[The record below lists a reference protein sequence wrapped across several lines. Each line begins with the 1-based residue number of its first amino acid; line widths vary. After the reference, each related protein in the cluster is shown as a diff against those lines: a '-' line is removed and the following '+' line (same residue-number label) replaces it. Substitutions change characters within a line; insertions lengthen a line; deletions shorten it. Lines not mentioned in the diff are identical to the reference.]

1 MPSLSYTHRYE
12 PAAAPD
18 ASPLL
23 LLHGTGGNEH
33 DLIPLG
39 RQLAPGA
46 ALLSP
51 RGDVS
56 EHGRPRF
63 FRRFAEGVFDL
74 EDLALRTHNLAD
86 FLTTASRQYGFD
98 ATRLSA
104 LGYSNGANIAASL
117 LLLRPASLAGA
128 VLLRPMVGLE
138 PTQVPDLTGK
148 RLLLLS
154 GRHDPIVP
162 ADHPE
167 RLAAQFRAAGADMQL
182 QWLDAGHGLTPADFA
197 HAREFFAWRS

>member
-1 MPSLSYTHRYE
+1 MSSLSYTHRYE
-12 PAAAPD
+12 PATSPG

-39 RQLAPGA
+39 HQLAPGA

-56 EHGRPRF
+56 EHGMPRF
-63 FRRFAEGVFDL
+63 FKRFAEGVFDL
-74 EDLALRTHNLAD
+74 DDVARRTHALAD
-86 FLTTASRQYGFD
+86 FISAAATQYGFD
-98 ATRLSA
+98 STKLTA

-117 LLLRPASLAGA
+117 FLLRPEVLAGA
-128 VLLRPMVGLE
+128 VLLRPMVVLE
-138 PTQVPDLTGK
+138 PAQVPDLTGK

-154 GRHDPIVP
+154 GRRDPIV
-162 ADHPE
+162 AVEHPE
-167 RLAAQFRAAGADMQL
+167 RLAAQFRAAGADVQL
-182 QWLDAGHGLTPADFA
+182 QWLDTGHQLTEADLA
-197 HAREFFAWRS
+197 HAARFLQAAR

>member
-1 MPSLSYTHRYE
+1 MSSLSYTHRYE
-12 PAAAPD
+12 PATAAN

-39 RQLAPGA
+39 QQLAPGS

-56 EHGRPRF
+56 EHGMPRF
-63 FRRFAEGVFDL
+63 FQRFAEGVFDL
-74 EDLALRTHNLAD
+74 ADVAKRTHALAD
-86 FLTTASRQYGFD
+86 FVVASATKYGFE
-98 ATRLSA
+98 TSRLTA

-117 LLLRPASLAGA
+117 FLLRPEALAGA
-128 VLLRPMVGLE
+128 VLLRPMVVLE
-138 PTQVPDLTGK
+138 PAKLPDLRGK

-162 ADHPE
+162 VEHPD
-167 RLAAQFRAAGADMQL
+167 RLAAQLRAAGADVKL
-182 QWLDAGHGLTPADFA
+182 QWLDTGHPLTDADLG
-197 HAREFFAWRS
+197 HAARFLQATR